1 MATGNPVEPGEAIG
15 VMAAQAIGE
24 PGTQLTMRNFH
35 TGGVANKS
43 GDITQG
49 LPRVEEL
56 FEARTPK
63 RVAVI
68 SKIDGQVTDISGDT
82 ESGTMQI
89 TVVNE
94 NDTIVHKC
102 DRTQPK
108 LSSIEVGTVV
118 KAGDPLTEGVIAP
131 KELLAAAGNRAVEE
145 YILKEVKKVYSGQ
158 SIDISDK
165 HLEVMIRQ
173 MLRRVVVVEPGD
185 TDLSVGQTLSLS
197 SMKAINSKL
206 LDEDKQPAQYQ
217 AILLGISKA
226 AVETDSFLSAASF
239 QETTRVLTDA
249 AVRGKVDT
257 LQGLKENVILGSLI
271 PAGTGR
277 TDCQRETTNRIVEKA
292 NRLKELREERA
303 RQLEEINA
311 AKQPDDSARRDMD
324 DFEDTYMPKRPVL
337 TEEAEH
343 ALSEE

>member
-68 SKIDGQVTDISGDT
+68 SKIDGQVTEIAGDT
-82 ESGTMQI
+82 ESGTMTI
-89 TVVNE
+89 TVANE
-94 NDTIVHKC
+94 NDVIVHKC

-108 LSSIEVGTVV
+108 LSSIEVGTNVV
-118 KAGDPLTEGVIAP
+118 AGEPLTEGVIAP
-131 KELLAAAGNRAVEE
+131 KELLAVAGVRAVQE

-173 MLRRVVVVEPGD
+173 MLRRVVVTDAGES
-185 TDLSVGQTLSLS
+185 DLSVGQTLSMA
-197 SMKAINSKL
+197 SMKAINNKL
-206 LDEDKQPAQYQ
+206 LDEEKEAVQYQ
-217 AILLGISKA
+217 PILLGISKA

-249 AVRGKVDT
+249 AVKGKVDT

-277 TDCQRETTNRIVEKA
+277 TDCQRETTDRIVLKA
-292 NRLKELREERA
+292 NRLKEIREERA
-303 RQLEEINA
+303 RELAEFYA
-311 AKQPDDSARRDMD
+311 SRQPDEISRRDID
-324 DFEDTYMPKRPVL
+324 EP
-337 TEEAEH
+337 EEAFPADES
-343 ALSEE
+343 AE

>member
-1 MATGNPVEPGEAIG
+1 
-15 VMAAQAIGE
+15 
-24 PGTQLTMRNFH
+24 MRTFH
-35 TGGVANKS
+35 TGGVAAAN
-43 GDITQG
+43 ITQG

-68 SKIDGQVTDISGDT
+68 SKIDGQVTEIEGDT
-82 ESGTMQI
+82 ESGTMTI
-89 TVVNE
+89 TVANE
-94 NDTIVHKC
+94 NDVIVHKC

-108 LSSIEVGTVV
+108 LSTIEVGSTVE
-118 KAGDPLTEGVIAP
+118 AGEPLTEGVIAP
-131 KELLAAAGNRAVEE
+131 KELLAVAGVRAVQE

-173 MLRRVVVVEPGD
+173 MLRRVVVTEVGES
-185 TDLSVGQTLSLS
+185 DLSVGQTLSMAT
-197 SMKAINSKL
+197 MKEINNRL
-206 LDEDKQPAQYQ
+206 LDEEKEAAQYQ
-217 AILLGISKA
+217 PILLGISKA

-249 AVRGKVDT
+249 AVKGKVDT

-277 TDCQRETTNRIVEKA
+277 TDCKRETTDRIVLKA
-292 NRLKELREERA
+292 NRLKEIREQRA
-303 RQLEEINA
+303 RELAEIYA
-311 AKQPDDSARRDMD
+311 SRQPDEISRRDTDEAD
-324 DFEDTYMPKRPVL
+324 DFRASASAQEAFAAADA
-337 TEEAEH
+337 EE
-343 ALSEE
+343 

>member
-68 SKIDGQVTDISGDT
+68 SKIDGTITEISGDT
-82 ESGTMQI
+82 ENGTMVI
-89 TVVNE
+89 TVTNE
-94 NDTIVHKC
+94 KDSIQHKC

-108 LSSIEVGTVV
+108 LNNIDVGTVV
-118 KAGDPLTEGVIAP
+118 EAGTPLTEGVVAP
-131 KELLAAAGNRAVEE
+131 KELLAVAGQRAVEE

-158 SIDISDK
+158 GIDISDK

-173 MLRRVVVVEPGD
+173 MLRRVIVTETGD
-185 TDLSVGQTLSLS
+185 SNLSVGQTLSMVN
-197 SMKAINSKL
+197 MKAINNAL
-206 LDEDKQPAQYQ
+206 IDEDKTPAKYLP
-217 AILLGISKA
+217 ILLGISKA

-249 AVRGKVDT
+249 AVRGKVDK

-277 TDCQRETTNRIVEKA
+277 PDCKRETTDRIVEKA
-292 NRLKELREERA
+292 EKLKRIRDERA
-303 RQLEEINA
+303 RALEEA
-311 AKQPDDSARRDMD
+311 TRTPDDLN
-324 DFEDTYMPKRPVL
+324 RPV
-337 TEEAEH
+337 EADEDEIMMTPEPTIVIDEPVDSIP
-343 ALSEE
+343 LD